1 MTVIDSSNDRSNE
14 KEIEMK
20 STLMSLRR
28 FLAAGLLVV
37 VGCGSSGSSST
48 EGFDP
53 GGGQEAEQ
61 GSRPAQVVEY
71 DVVLRGR
78 VADRD
83 FERTAR
89 LFVAPTYEE
98 VVTENGVNP
107 VDVCLISGS
116 PGANPEDG
124 AIWFGTNSGCIP
136 SARQGLNVDMAFVD
150 LDGNRALIEP
160 DPGLTGVSLN
170 TFASLPPGDVI
181 GLLYLIETGSIE
193 VEISDGGVQGTVDIV
208 GFCGVCTGGP
218 GGNRGSY
225 TASFRS

>member
-1 MTVIDSSNDRSNE
+1 MNS
-14 KEIEMK
+14 M
-20 STLMSLRR
+20 LMSLR
-28 FLAAGLLVV
+28 FSLVVGLLVV
-37 VGCGSSGSSST
+37 VGCGSSENSST
-48 EGFDP
+48 DGFDP
-53 GGGQEAEQ
+53 GGGSALEAEQ
-61 GSRPAQVVEY
+61 GPAQVVEY

-83 FERTAR
+83 FERRGR

-98 VVTENGVNP
+98 VATENGVNP
-107 VDVCLISGS
+107 VDLCLISGS

-170 TFASLPPGDVI
+170 TFASLPPGDFI
-181 GLLYLIETGSIE
+181 GLLYLIETGLIE
-193 VEISDGGVQGTVDIV
+193 VEISDGRVQGSVEVV

-225 TASFRS
+225 TATFSN